1 MENNRL
7 YRRFRKVRRDMD
19 YKIVQATILFNDV
32 VKAMAKLEK
41 QVNEL
46 IKDGW
51 KPLGGISFVIGG
63 TLIQAMIKKEP
74 EDKVEAARVGIR
86 RLRAMVS

>member
-1 MENNRL
+1 
-7 YRRFRKVRRDMD
+7 MD

-51 KPLGGISFVIGG
+51 KPLGGISSVIGG
-63 TLIQAMIKKEP
+63 TLIQAMIKEEP
-74 EDKVEAARVGIR
+74 ED
-86 RLRAMVS
+86 